1 MRHHAAFDLPPRINA
16 AGRYIGAAVY
26 GLAAL
31 FFAVVGALCAVR
43 LCSSPSSVLTAL
55 LTAVLFVALCCVLWR
70 VPSKKAALAAIL
82 AVAAAV
88 RVWYVFTVPSEPVSD
103 FALLYS
109 SAEAAANG
117 DFSWANVTEGYFAW
131 WRYQIPFVLYEA
143 AVIKLTHSVAALK
156 LLNVVW
162 GVGTVYLVFRL
173 TRAFA
178 GDYSALGAALFA
190 AVCPAFVMYSSVLTN
205 QHISL
210 FFILL
215 ALVVLIEARSILGCA
230 AAGALMALGN
240 LMRPEAAIVIAALCC
255 VALYAFLAA
264 PSKKSLGHILLA
276 LAVTLLAYF
285 AVQKAAELI
294 LAAIGVAPYGLGNSV
309 PEWKLIVGLD
319 LESGGTVSQN
329 YASLLDIAD
338 PAERTAAIR
347 AVIAAQLAEAAK
359 HPAFFFEKLKYF
371 WTSMED
377 TTFTLA
383 GVPEWTMAAGALS
396 VTEMVYSLASAE
408 LALRTA
414 AYLFAAVACAHYA
427 RKSAAGRVVGGSVAP
442 LCVAAVLCGTVLAY
456 LFIEIQPRYRL
467 FALPF
472 VFVMAAAALGRIA
485 PDGKRA
491 WKN

>member
-55 LTAVLFVALCCVLWR
+55 LTAVLFVAACCVLWR
-70 VPSKKAALAAIL
+70 VPSKTALAAIL
-82 AVAAAV
+82 AMAAAV
-88 RVWYVFTVPSEPVSD
+88 RVWYVFTVPSEPYSD
-103 FALLYS
+103 FALLYA

-143 AVIKLTHSVAALK
+143 AVIKLTHSVAAMK

-162 GVGTVYLVFRL
+162 GVGTVYLVFRI

-215 ALVVLIEARSILGCA
+215 GLDVLVEARSVLA
-230 AAGALMALGN
+230 FALAGALMALGN

-264 PSKKSLGHILLA
+264 PSKKSLGHVLLA

-294 LAAIGVAPYGLGNSV
+294 LAALGFAPYGLGNSV

-329 YASLLDIAD
+329 HAPLLDIAD

-359 HPAFFFEKLKYF
+359 QPAFFFEKLKYF

-383 GVPEWTMAAGALS
+383 GVPEWAMAAGTLS
-396 VTEMVYSLASAE
+396 VTEMVYSLASIE
-408 LALRTA
+408 LALRAA
-414 AYLFAAVACAHYA
+414 AYLFAALACAHYA
-427 RKSAAGRVVGGSVAP
+427 RRSAAGRLSGASAAP
-442 LCVAAVLCGTVLAY
+442 LCVAAVICGTVFVY
-456 LFIEIQPRYRL
+456 LFIEIQPRYRF

-472 VFVMAAAALGRIA
+472 VFILAAAALGRIA

>member
-1 MRHHAAFDLPPRINA
+1 MRHHAAFELPPRINA

-55 LTAVLFVALCCVLWR
+55 LTVALFAALCCVLWR
-70 VPSKKAALAAIL
+70 VPNKKAALAAIL

-88 RVWYVFTVPSEPVSD
+88 RVWYVFTVPSEPYSD

-143 AVIKLTHSVAALK
+143 AVIKLTHSVAAIK
-156 LLNVVW
+156 LLNVAW
-162 GVGTVYLVFRL
+162 GVGTVYLVHRI

-178 GDYSALGAALFA
+178 GDNSALGAALFS

-210 FFILL
+210 FFILFGF
-215 ALVVLIEARSILGCA
+215 AVLIEARSFLACA

-255 VALYAFLAA
+255 VALYAFLSA
-264 PSKKSLGHILLA
+264 PSKKSLAHIVLT
-276 LAVTLLAYF
+276 LAVTLFAYF
-285 AVQKAAELI
+285 AVQKAAEII
-294 LAAIGVAPYGLGNSV
+294 LAALGFAPYGLGNSV
-309 PEWKLIVGLD
+309 PEWKLTVGLD

-329 YASLLDIAD
+329 YAPLLDIAD
-338 PAERTAAIR
+338 PDERTAAIR

-383 GVPEWTMAAGALS
+383 GVPEWTMAAGS
-396 VTEMVYSLASAE
+396 IGVTEMVYSLASAE

-414 AYLFAAVACAHYA
+414 AYLFAAIACAHYA
-427 RKSAAGRVVGGSVAP
+427 CKSAAGRVSGAPAAP
-442 LCVAAVLCGTVLAY
+442 LYVAAVLCGTVLAY
-456 LFIEIQPRYRL
+456 LFIEIQPRYRF

-472 VFVMAAAALGRIA
+472 VFIMAAVALGRIA

-491 WKN
+491 WKK